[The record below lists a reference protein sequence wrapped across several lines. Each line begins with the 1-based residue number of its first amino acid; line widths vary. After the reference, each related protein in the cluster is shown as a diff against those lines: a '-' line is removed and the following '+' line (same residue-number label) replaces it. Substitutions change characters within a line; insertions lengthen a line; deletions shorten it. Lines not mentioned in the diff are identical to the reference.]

1 MYAVC
6 LIVIVCS
13 IRRATLSHVTRL
25 RHQKCWKVSKEVL
38 IPTTANCSFRRG
50 HMMKVVYDMELPG
63 ATKVA
68 CDRIERCSNVSSE
81 SAPTLRLYQFSF
93 YKGWTIIFLEGGRS
107 WAIFWN
113 IKCFSHLLVVYD
125 FFRWTIA

>member
-1 MYAVC
+1 MSPEAFQDISHAPRFDKAGNAKPRMKVRT
-6 LIVIVCS
+6 IHVCS
-13 IRRATLSHVTRL
+13 
-25 RHQKCWKVSKEVL
+25 
-38 IPTTANCSFRRG
+38 RG

-68 CDRIERCSNVSSE
+68 CDRIERCSDVSSE